1 MGDAMSGHPSERDAM
16 PETLTQAQIDH
27 YERTGYLILDK
38 RIPDDVMNSV
48 RGEIARLCAP
58 ARGMTASD
66 DRLDLEDS
74 HTPASPRVRRVKLP
88 HKQSKLFDQ
97 LMRSDWI
104 LAPVR
109 DLIGPDLRLHTAKL
123 NMKSAGYGAAVEW
136 HQDWAFYPQTNDDV
150 LAVGVLIDDMGAEN
164 GPLQVIPGTH
174 RDPVYD
180 HHHDG
185 FFAGAVDMEKAGID
199 MARAV
204 PLMGGA
210 GSVTIHHARL
220 LHGSALNTS
229 ASDRR
234 ILFYEMMAADAVPIA
249 GSAGAAMTWEELE
262 ARMLCGKQTNEPRL
276 KEVPVRLPYP
286 QPPTTGSIYEVQK
299 AMGRRS
305 FGVAEPA
312 AS

>member
-1 MGDAMSGHPSERDAM
+1 M
-16 PETLTQAQIDH
+16 PETLTQAQIGH
-27 YERTGYLILDK
+27 YRETGYLILEA
-38 RIPDDVMNSV
+38 RIPADVMNSV
-48 RGEIARLCAP
+48 RGEIARLCLP

-74 HTPASPRVRRVKLP
+74 HTPANPRVRRVKLP
-88 HKQSKLFDQ
+88 HKQSRMFDQ

-109 DLIGPDLRLHTAKL
+109 DLIGPDLRLHTSKL

-150 LAVGVLIDDMGAEN
+150 LAVGVLIDDMTEEN

-174 RDPVYD
+174 RDPIYD
-180 HHHDG
+180 HHHNG
-185 FFAGAVDMEKAGID
+185 YFAGAVDMAATGID

-204 PLMGGA
+204 PLMGPA
-210 GSVTIHHARL
+210 GSVTIHHARV

-229 ASDRR
+229 SRDRR
-234 ILFYEMMAADAVPIA
+234 VLFYEMMAADAVPIA
-249 GSAGAAMTWEELE
+249 GTPGSATTWEELNE
-262 ARMLCGKQTNEPRL
+262 RIICGSQPNEPRL
-276 KEVPVRLPYP
+276 AAVPVRLPYP

-299 AMGRRS
+299 AMGKRS
-305 FGVAEPA
+305 FGLAEPA

>member
-1 MGDAMSGHPSERDAM
+1 M

-27 YERTGYLILDK
+27 YGATGYLILES
-38 RIPDDVMNSV
+38 RIPADVMNAL

-74 HTPASPRVRRVKLP
+74 HTPASPRVRRIKLP
-88 HKQSKLFDQ
+88 HKQSRLFDM

-109 DLIGPDLRLHTAKL
+109 DLIGPDIRLHTAKL

-150 LAVGVLIDDMGAEN
+150 LAVGVIVDDMTEEN

-174 RDPVYD
+174 RDPIYD

-185 FFAGAVDMEKAGID
+185 YFAGAVDMEAAGVD
-199 MARAV
+199 MTRAV
-204 PLMGGA
+204 PLMGPA
-210 GSVTIHHARL
+210 GSVTVHHARV

-229 ASDRR
+229 TKDRR
-234 ILFYEMMAADAVPIA
+234 ILFYEVMAADALPIA
-249 GSAGAAMTWEELE
+249 GSQGAATGWADLESRIISGRQPIE
-262 ARMLCGKQTNEPRL
+262 ARLEK
-276 KEVPVRLPYP
+276 VPVRLPYP
-286 QPPTTGSIYEVQK
+286 EPPTVGSIYEIQK
-299 AMGRRS
+299 AMGKRS

-312 AS
+312 A

>member
-1 MGDAMSGHPSERDAM
+1 M
-16 PETLTQAQIDH
+16 PETLTQAQIEH
-27 YERTGYLILDK
+27 YDETGYLILEK
-38 RIPDDVMNSV
+38 RVPDDVMNAL
-48 RGEIARLCAP
+48 RGEITRLCA
-58 ARGMTASD
+58 AAHGMTASD
-66 DRLDLEDS
+66 EKLDLEDS
-74 HTPASPRVRRVKLP
+74 HTPAKPRVRRVKLP

-109 DLIGPDLRLHTAKL
+109 DLIGQDLRLHTAKL
-123 NMKSAGYGAAVEW
+123 NMKSAGFGAAVEW

-150 LAVGVLIDDMGAEN
+150 LAVGVIIDDMGEEN

-174 RDPVYD
+174 KDPIYD

-185 FFAGAVDMEKAGID
+185 FFAGAVDLEAAGID
-199 MARAV
+199 ISRAV
-204 PLMGGA
+204 PLMGPA
-210 GSVTIHHARL
+210 GSITIHHARV
-220 LHGSALNTS
+220 LHGSALN
-229 ASDRR
+229 ASTKDRR

-249 GSAGAAMTWEELE
+249 GTPGSAMSWEELE
-262 ARMLCGKQTNEPRL
+262 ARVLCGGQTNEPRL

-286 QPPTTGSIYEVQK
+286 QPPKTGSIYEVQK
-299 AMGRRS
+299 AMGKRN